1 MVHGKNLKVT
11 AERNNKLAV
20 RHFNDY
26 CTKVVV
32 HINRQSY
39 LPSGREKSLPFKA
52 TSKPK
57 PKGEKYFMN
66 STIKR
71 VKRNNRTNLAKIL
84 LISILIIAILFF
96 VYITG
101 GTKKV
106 FVHLMYIPT
115 ILSSL
120 FWGPYVGW
128 AVGTVCGILAGP
140 LMPLDVSLG
149 IMQDPINWISRLLM
163 FSFIGLLTGYMIDR
177 IHKLN
182 EEKEERNLRSP
193 FYNLPNEKKLFDDIE
208 NIIKSKKHFK
218 LLSIKLTNL
227 HDIEKY
233 IDNKLAYD
241 IVDDLA
247 KKLMHY
253 CGEKRVF
260 SYEKDELI
268 VLACENCVV
277 GYEEKIKKELERYS
291 SVPVSMN
298 GYKIRVSLKV
308 GIYVY
313 KGGDASPIEIYNKS
327 RIAYEQGEV
336 KESGLYY
343 YDDSFKNKRREIQ
356 ELTGAILESIQKNE
370 LFVVYQPKID
380 IVNNKISGAE
390 ALVRWKRNNK
400 DLVGPNIFIPIAEEI
415 GFIDNI
421 SKFVFNSVISQV
433 EIWKSKGMSIKCAI
447 NTSVHE
453 LIHDEYTLWAND
465 LITSKNANRC
475 DFELEITERAIAYND
490 RRLIEKMHYLKEL
503 GYQLSI
509 DDFGT
514 GYNSLMSV
522 GEIPFD
528 KLKIDKYFIDR
539 INKLEMAELV
549 RLFIEYVHALGKT
562 VIAEGVETE
571 EQLNILKKLKCDEVQ
586 GYYYSKP
593 LLPEEFEAFYIE
605 FNQINK

>member
-1 MVHGKNLKVT
+1 
-11 AERNNKLAV
+11 
-20 RHFNDY
+20 
-26 CTKVVV
+26 
-32 HINRQSY
+32 
-39 LPSGREKSLPFKA
+39 
-52 TSKPK
+52 
-57 PKGEKYFMN
+57 MN
-66 STIKR
+66 STTKH
-71 VKRNNRTNLAKIL
+71 VNSNSRTNIAKML
-84 LISILIIAILFF
+84 LISILIIAITFF

-120 FWGPYVGW
+120 FWGPYVGLG
-128 AVGTVCGILAGP
+128 VGIVCGILAGP

-163 FSFIGLLTGYMIDR
+163 FSLIGLLTGYMIDR

-182 EEKEERNLRSP
+182 EEKEERNLKSP
-193 FYNLPNEKKLFDDIE
+193 FYNLPNEKKLFNDIE
-208 NIIKSKKHFK
+208 NIIESGKHFK
-218 LLSIKLTNL
+218 LISIKLTNL

-233 IDNKLAYD
+233 VDNKLAFD

-253 CGEKRVF
+253 CGKKRVY

-268 VLACENCVV
+268 VLACKNCVED
-277 GYEEKIKKELERYS
+277 YENKIKKELNHYS
-291 SVPVSMN
+291 SFPVSMN
-298 GYKIRVSLKV
+298 GYKIRVSLKL

-313 KGGDASPIEIYNKS
+313 QGGNTSPIEIYNKS

-336 KESGLYY
+336 KESGIYY
-343 YDDSFKNKRREIQ
+343 YDAGFENKSREIQ
-356 ELTGAILESIQKNE
+356 QITGAILECINRNE

-380 IVNNKISGAE
+380 IINNKISGAE
-390 ALVRWKRNNK
+390 ALVRWKRNGK
-400 DLVGPNIFIPIAEEI
+400 DLIGPNIFIPIAEEI
-415 GFIDNI
+415 GFIDKI
-421 SKFVFNSVISQV
+421 SKFVFKNVVSQV
-433 EIWKSKGMSIKCAI
+433 EIWKSKGMNIKCAV
-447 NTSVHE
+447 NASVNE
-453 LIHDEYTLWAND
+453 LIHDEYTLWASD
-465 LITSKNANRC
+465 IITGKNADRC
-475 DFELEITERAIAYND
+475 DYEIEITERAIAYND
-490 RRLIEKMHYLKEL
+490 KRLIEKMHYLKEL

-539 INKLEMAELV
+539 INKFEIAELV
-549 RLFIEYVHALGKT
+549 RLFIEYVHTLGKT
-562 VIAEGVETE
+562 VIAEGVETG
-571 EQLNILKKLKCDEVQ
+571 EQLNTLKKLKCDEVQ

-605 FNQINK
+605 FNRANK